1 MAFAFCDRRG
11 VIEIAAYTPAGMFPL
26 GKGKGARLIDAIQGI
41 ARLAYDGRTWLVP
54 GIPEAETNE
63 EAVEAA
69 KRFRDRVSDRLK
81 KGGA

>member
-11 VIEIAAYTPAGMFPL
+11 VIEIAAYKPAGMFPL
-26 GKGKGARLIDAIQGI
+26 GKGRAERLTNIIQGI
-41 ARLAYDGRTWLVP
+41 ARQAYDGRTWLVP
-54 GIPEAETNE
+54 GIPEAETDE